1 MVVEGLDRLPFL
13 GQDQAKPRGRCAVR
27 SVMML
32 WLKETNSAIPSNSDD
47 DSSHTLLEK
56 TNELDSGAKSPQLPV
71 EEAV

>member
-1 MVVEGLDRLPFL
+1 M
-13 GQDQAKPRGRCAVR
+13 R

-47 DSSHTLLEK
+47 DSLHTLLEK

>member
-1 MVVEGLDRLPFL
+1 MVVGGLDRLPFL

-32 WLKETNSAIPSNSDD
+32 WLKETDSAIPSNSDD
-47 DSSHTLLEK
+47 DSSHTLWK
-56 TNELDSGAKSPQLPV
+56 NELDSGAKSPLLPV